1 MNQVWIVDDDEEI
14 GEALRSMLR
23 LLNYDQRFFTDAR
36 SSARALITEPTP
48 DLILID
54 INMPEVSGIELL
66 DFIRSK
72 PRWDSLPV
80 VIISAETAPTAVE
93 NARQH
98 GADGYL
104 FKPIT
109 LGELQAGID
118 LAIKSRQ

>member
-14 GEALRSMLR
+14 GEALQSMLG
-23 LLNYDQRFFTDAR
+23 LLNYDQRFFTNAR
-36 SSARALITEPTP
+36 SSARALITDPTP

-54 INMPEVSGIELL
+54 LNMPEVSGLELL

-72 PRWDSLPV
+72 PRLQGLPV
-80 VIISAETAPTAVE
+80 LIISAETSQSAVE

-104 FKPIT
+104 FKPIS
-109 LGELQAGID
+109 LGEMQAGINTA
-118 LAIKSRQ
+118 LNRRK

>member
-14 GEALRSMLR
+14 GIALRSMLR
-23 LLNYDQRFFTDAR
+23 LLNYGQRFFSDAR
-36 SSARALITEPTP
+36 SSARALITDAAP

-54 INMPEVSGIELL
+54 LNMPEVSGIELL

-72 PRWDSLPV
+72 PRLKDMPV
-80 VIISAETAPTAVE
+80 VMISAETSPTAVE
-93 NARQH
+93 NAHRH

-109 LGELQAGID
+109 LGEMQAGID
-118 LAIKSRQ
+118 SALTRRK